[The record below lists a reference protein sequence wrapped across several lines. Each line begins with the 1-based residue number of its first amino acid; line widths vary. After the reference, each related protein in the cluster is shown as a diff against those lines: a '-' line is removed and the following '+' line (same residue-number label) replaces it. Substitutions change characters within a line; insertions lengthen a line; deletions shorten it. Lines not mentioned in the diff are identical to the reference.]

1 MLEVGF
7 VLVIQR
13 PQLFHQLM
21 QTQMLIIM
29 EVLFVSVLMK
39 RIMEELLAVEVFKSK
54 LEQFTVFQK
63 KEQQ

>member
-1 MLEVGF
+1 
-7 VLVIQR
+7 
-13 PQLFHQLM
+13 M

-29 EVLFVSVLMK
+29 EVLFVSVLME

>member
-29 EVLFVSVLMK
+29 EVLFVSVLME